1 MIKKLLKY
9 GPAKKGFQRG
19 IRLGLAIALAVS
31 LLAINPLAAQGIPKN
46 MDPELINKILGSGVT
61 PDQIEGYLKKN
72 PQASGDQV
80 RKSPLDEARENGEV
94 SRHSNQRY
102 AEKRALDEQGPLSQ
116 IERSFVRRIW
126 GPDAERRAL
135 DPSFIAPTGKRDDPA
150 EIMAIRQFGYGNF
163 RMAEEP
169 DENQFGSSRKEEE
182 FVPLT
187 GAISES
193 YVLGIGDDV
202 VVTYQGREED
212 TFSIRIDREGQLI
225 LPKLPPVSA
234 AGRTFGELRADVE
247 ARVAS
252 TLVGTQVFLSLGTVR
267 VVSVYVVGEVETPGL
282 HRLTSLSTIVD
293 ALVKAGGVLKTGSLR
308 QIEIT
313 RGDRRFLFDAYDLLL
328 SGGPNYD
335 LSLMDGD
342 RVFVPAIS
350 SVVAAS
356 GDVNRPAIY
365 ELPYGHQEISVAELL
380 HMSGGPIIPQ
390 GNRIVL
396 VSIDAA
402 GRAITSE
409 PQDLAAAIMRGGE
422 YIQVIPAEG
431 LEGGV
436 VTVQGHVNNPG
447 SRSLIRASTIGALL
461 GGSELFQTNPYL
473 YFATLRR
480 TDPTSLMTSLLPIN
494 LSPILSGEVDVGL
507 QNRDVLSVFS
517 IDDIRFMVSPDVQAV
532 IRGRTEKEEKG
543 GSRAECEGLDVL
555 AAIMDGERAD
565 RYARSKYY
573 SRRFGEI
580 SGVAMRPKNTVECP
594 DLFHKNSELLAF
606 LLEHSVVLSG
616 EVRRPGIFPVTEGT
630 RLSGLLSAAGGLSVE
645 ADVRQI
651 EVSSSGRTDTDSAER
666 RTYDL
671 TNAGTAQVTVGPGD
685 TVRVNSTVSAQDLG
699 PVIVEGEVRRP
710 GIYNIRR
717 GERLSEIITRAGG
730 LTEQAFSKGTVFTR
744 EAARLEEQ
752 KAFGRLADQLQMS
765 LASNLLVVGAQDG
778 GNVGE
783 LSLAAQQLVTQLRE
797 TTAVGRVM
805 IEADP
810 TVLAVEPSL
819 DTILE
824 PDDRV
829 FVPKRPNWISVS
841 GAVLNPG
848 TVQFAPGSN
857 PRDYIKMVGGY
868 TDAAD
873 EGRVFVVYPDGRAQP
888 VQTAFWN
895 FQSVQLIPG
904 SSVVVPMDATPFR
917 FLPIAREVTSIM
929 SQLSLAAASLSVISR
944 D

>member
-9 GPAKKGFQRG
+9 SPAKKGFRWG
-19 IRLGLAIALAVS
+19 AHLSLVIALAASV
-31 LLAINPLAAQGIPKN
+31 LANNPLEAQGIPKN
-46 MDPELINKILGSGVT
+46 T
-61 PDQIEGYLKKN
+61 PDQIDEYLKKS
-72 PQASGDQV
+72 PQGGGGQV
-80 RKSPLDEARENGEV
+80 RKSPLDEVREKGGV
-94 SRHSNQRY
+94 SRFSTRRLL
-102 AEKRALDEQGPLSQ
+102 EKRALDEQGPLSQ

-126 GPDAERRAL
+126 G
-135 DPSFIAPTGKRDDPA
+135 A
-150 EIMAIRQFGYGNF
+150 EIRAIRQFGYGNF

-169 DENQFGSSRKEEE
+169 DEENLFGSSKKEEE

-193 YVLGIGDDV
+193 YLLGIGDDL

-212 TFSIRIDREGQLI
+212 TFSIRVDREGQLI
-225 LPKLPPVSA
+225 LPKLPPVPA

-267 VVSVYVVGEVETPGL
+267 VVSVYVVGEVENPGL
-282 HRLTSLSTIVD
+282 HRLASLSTIVD

-313 RGDRRFLFDAYDLLL
+313 RGDRRFLFDTYDLLL

-380 HMSGGPIIPQ
+380 HMSGGPIIPR

-447 SRSLIRASTIGALL
+447 ARSLVRAPTIGALL
-461 GGSELFQTNPYL
+461 SGSELFQTNPYL

-480 TDPTSLMTSLLPIN
+480 TDPASLTTSLLPLN

-517 IDDIRFMVSPDVQAV
+517 IDDIRFMISPDVQAV
-532 IRGRTEKEEKG
+532 IQGRTEAKEEG
-543 GSRAECEGLDVL
+543 EESRVECEGLDVL

-580 SGVAMRPKNTVECP
+580 KGAVLKSEKTVDCP
-594 DLFHKNSELLAF
+594 VLFHKNPELLAF

-645 ADVRQI
+645 ADLRQV
-651 EVSSSGRTDTDSAER
+651 EVSSSGHTDIESVVR
-666 RTYDL
+666 RTYNL
-671 TNAGTAQVTVGPGD
+671 TNAESAQVTVNPGD
-685 TVRVNSTVSAQDLG
+685 TVRVNSTVSGQDLG

-717 GERLSEIITRAGG
+717 GERLSEIIARAGG

-744 EAARLEEQ
+744 EAARVEEQ

-765 LASNLLVVGAQDG
+765 LASNLLVVGSQDG
-778 GNVGE
+778 GSVGE

-810 TVLAVEPSL
+810 TVLAVDSSM

-829 FVPKRPNWISVS
+829 FIPKRPNWISVS

-848 TVQFAPGSN
+848 TVQFAPGSD
-857 PRDYIKMVGGY
+857 PRDYIEMVGGY

-888 VQTAFWN
+888 VRTAFWN

-929 SQLSLAAASLSVISR
+929 SQLSIAAASLAVISR
-944 D
+944 N